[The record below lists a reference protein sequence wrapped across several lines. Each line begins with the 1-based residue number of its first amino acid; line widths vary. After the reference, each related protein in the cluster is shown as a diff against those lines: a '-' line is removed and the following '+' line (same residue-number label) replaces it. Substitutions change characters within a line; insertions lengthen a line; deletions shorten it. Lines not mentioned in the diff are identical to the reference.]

1 MDCSH
6 SWEKALRIAMT
17 IIPRHALATKEAKMN
32 AMFEVFAFDRTGAL
46 APVEGVFPGF
56 LGFKGDANFR
66 LSKGVAEEFCREVNR
81 QFPGVHARAVGRA
94 STCGGA

>member
-1 MDCSH
+1 
-6 SWEKALRIAMT
+6 
-17 IIPRHALATKEAKMN
+17 MN

-66 LSKGVAEEFCREVNR
+66 LSKGVAQEFCREVNR
-81 QFPGVHARAVGRA
+81 QFPGVHARAVGRCA
-94 STCGGA
+94 SHCGGA